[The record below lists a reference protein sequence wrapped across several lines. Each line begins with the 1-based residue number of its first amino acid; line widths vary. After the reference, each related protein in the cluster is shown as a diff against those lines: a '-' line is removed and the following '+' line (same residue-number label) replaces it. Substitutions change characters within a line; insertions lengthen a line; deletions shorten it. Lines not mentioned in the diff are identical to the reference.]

1 MILVFA
7 AGEEGR
13 LAYEQL
19 DTVPGEMI
27 RLGTRRGNDVTT
39 AFWTNVPLRALQI
52 TSHTAWPLRTALPF
66 TLQGC

>member
-1 MILVFA
+1 MTPGVDAVVVLTLSA

-27 RLGTRRGNDVTT
+27 RLGTRRGNAVTT
-39 AFWTNVPLRALQI
+39 AF
-52 TSHTAWPLRTALPF
+52 
-66 TLQGC
+66 